1 MPLMVK
7 GTLFGLLLLS
17 AAVWDMRNRE
27 IPNLIPALLLLC
39 GLIGFRP
46 AASVA
51 GLLLVGG
58 PFLLAA
64 VLIKRDGFAIGGG
77 DVKLMGACGFVLGVW
92 PGLIQTVLSLS
103 LAVLA
108 GLVECRLQKQPLSAV
123 RLPSAPFFCFGGVS
137 AYGDT
142 AEGHGLSLTENQIA
156 YFRHYFTEPQP
167 SAVTF
172 KVQSAKDTEEFL
184 RLMFGD
190 RKGGGSK

>member
-1 MPLMVK
+1 MTPLMVK

-27 IPNLIPALLLLC
+27 IPNLIPILLFLC

-46 AASVA
+46 AASAA

-92 PGLIQTVLSLS
+92 PGLLQTVLSLS

-108 GLVECRLQKQPLSAV
+108 GLVECCLQKRPLSMV
-123 RLPSAPFFCFGGVS
+123 RLPLAPFFCFGGVS
-137 AYGDT
+137 AYWLT
-142 AEGHGLSLTENQIA
+142 AFALQI
-156 YFRHYFTEPQP
+156 
-167 SAVTF
+167 
-172 KVQSAKDTEEFL
+172 
-184 RLMFGD
+184 
-190 RKGGGSK
+190 

>member
-1 MPLMVK
+1 MTPLMVK

-46 AASVA
+46 AA

-103 LAVLA
+103 LAVLT

-123 RLPSAPFFCFGGVS
+123 RLPLAPFFCFGGVS
-137 AYGDT
+137 AYWLT
-142 AEGHGLSLTENQIA
+142 AFALQI
-156 YFRHYFTEPQP
+156 
-167 SAVTF
+167 
-172 KVQSAKDTEEFL
+172 
-184 RLMFGD
+184 
-190 RKGGGSK
+190 

>member
-1 MPLMVK
+1 MTPLMVK

-27 IPNLIPALLLLC
+27 IPNLIPILLFLC

-46 AASVA
+46 AASAA

-92 PGLIQTVLSLS
+92 PGLVQAVLSLS

-108 GLVECRLQKQPLSAV
+108 GMVECRVQNRPLSAV
-123 RLPSAPFFCFGGVS
+123 RLPLAPFFCFGGVA
-137 AYGDT
+137 AYWLT
-142 AEGHGLSLTENQIA
+142 AFVFQI
-156 YFRHYFTEPQP
+156 
-167 SAVTF
+167 
-172 KVQSAKDTEEFL
+172 
-184 RLMFGD
+184 
-190 RKGGGSK
+190 

>member
-1 MPLMVK
+1 MTPLMVK

-46 AASVA
+46 AAS
-51 GLLLVGG
+51 
-58 PFLLAA
+58 AA

-103 LAVLA
+103 LAVLT

-123 RLPSAPFFCFGGVS
+123 RLPLAPFFCFGGVS
-137 AYGDT
+137 AYWLT
-142 AEGHGLSLTENQIA
+142 AFALQI
-156 YFRHYFTEPQP
+156 
-167 SAVTF
+167 
-172 KVQSAKDTEEFL
+172 
-184 RLMFGD
+184 
-190 RKGGGSK
+190 

>member
-1 MPLMVK
+1 MTPLMVK

-46 AASVA
+46 AASAA

-103 LAVLA
+103 LAVLV
-108 GLVECRLQKQPLSAV
+108 GLVECRLQKQPLSMV
-123 RLPSAPFFCFGGVS
+123 RLPLAPFFCFGGVS
-137 AYGDT
+137 AYWLT
-142 AEGHGLSLTENQIA
+142 AFTFQI
-156 YFRHYFTEPQP
+156 
-167 SAVTF
+167 
-172 KVQSAKDTEEFL
+172 
-184 RLMFGD
+184 
-190 RKGGGSK
+190 

>member
-1 MPLMVK
+1 MTPLMVK

-27 IPNLIPALLLLC
+27 IPNLIPILLFLC

-46 AASVA
+46 AASAA

-92 PGLIQTVLSLS
+92 PGLVQAVLSLS

-108 GLVECRLQKQPLSAV
+108 GMVECRVQKRPLSMV
-123 RLPSAPFFCFGGVS
+123 RLPLAPFFCFGGVS
-137 AYGDT
+137 AYWLT
-142 AEGHGLSLTENQIA
+142 AFALQI
-156 YFRHYFTEPQP
+156 
-167 SAVTF
+167 
-172 KVQSAKDTEEFL
+172 
-184 RLMFGD
+184 
-190 RKGGGSK
+190 

>member
-1 MPLMVK
+1 MTPLMVK

-46 AASVA
+46 ADSAA

-77 DVKLMGACGFVLGVW
+77 DVKLMAVCGLLLGWKLIIFAFLLGCIIGSVIHLIRMKVSGEGHVLAMGPYLSAGVA
-92 PGLIQTVLSLS
+92 V
-103 LAVLA
+103 AVLW
-108 GLVECRLQKQPLSAV
+108 G
-123 RLPSAPFFCFGGVS
+123 
-137 AYGDT
+137 
-142 AEGHGLSLTENQIA
+142 N
-156 YFRHYFTEPQP
+156 
-167 SAVTF
+167 
-172 KVQSAKDTEEFL
+172 EFL
-184 RLMFGD
+184 QWYLGLYH
-190 RKGGGSK
+190 

>member
-1 MPLMVK
+1 MTPLMVK

-27 IPNLIPALLLLC
+27 IPNLIPILLFLC

-46 AASVA
+46 AASAA

-92 PGLIQTVLSLS
+92 PGLVQAVLSLS

-108 GLVECRLQKQPLSAV
+108 GMVECRVQKRPLSAV
-123 RLPSAPFFCFGGVS
+123 RLPLAPFFCFGGIS
-137 AYGDT
+137 AYWLT
-142 AEGHGLSLTENQIA
+142 AFVFQI
-156 YFRHYFTEPQP
+156 
-167 SAVTF
+167 
-172 KVQSAKDTEEFL
+172 
-184 RLMFGD
+184 
-190 RKGGGSK
+190 

>member
-1 MPLMVK
+1 MTPLIVK

-51 GLLLVGG
+51 GLFLVGG

-77 DVKLMGACGFVLGVW
+77 DVKLMGACGFFLGVW
-92 PGLIQTVLSLS
+92 PGLVQAVLSLS

-108 GLVECRLQKQPLSAV
+108 GMVECRVQKRPLSAV
-123 RLPSAPFFCFGGVS
+123 RLPLAPFFCFGGVA
-137 AYGDT
+137 AYWLT
-142 AEGHGLSLTENQIA
+142 AFAFQI
-156 YFRHYFTEPQP
+156 
-167 SAVTF
+167 
-172 KVQSAKDTEEFL
+172 
-184 RLMFGD
+184 
-190 RKGGGSK
+190 

>member
-1 MPLMVK
+1 MTPLMVK

-27 IPNLIPALLLLC
+27 IPNLIPILLFLC

-46 AASVA
+46 AASAA

-92 PGLIQTVLSLS
+92 PGLVQAVLSLS

-108 GLVECRLQKQPLSAV
+108 GMVECRVQKLPLSAV
-123 RLPSAPFFCFGGVS
+123 RLPLAPFFCFGGVA
-137 AYGDT
+137 AYWLT
-142 AEGHGLSLTENQIA
+142 AFVFQI
-156 YFRHYFTEPQP
+156 
-167 SAVTF
+167 
-172 KVQSAKDTEEFL
+172 
-184 RLMFGD
+184 
-190 RKGGGSK
+190 

>member
-1 MPLMVK
+1 MTPLMVK

-27 IPNLIPALLLLC
+27 IPNLIPILLFLC

-46 AASVA
+46 AASAA
-51 GLLLVGG
+51 GLFLVGG
-58 PFLLAA
+58 PFLLTA

-108 GLVECRLQKQPLSAV
+108 GLVECCLQKRPLSMV
-123 RLPSAPFFCFGGVS
+123 RLPLAPFFCFGGVS
-137 AYGDT
+137 AYWLT
-142 AEGHGLSLTENQIA
+142 AFALQI
-156 YFRHYFTEPQP
+156 
-167 SAVTF
+167 
-172 KVQSAKDTEEFL
+172 
-184 RLMFGD
+184 
-190 RKGGGSK
+190 

>member
-1 MPLMVK
+1 MTPLMVK

-27 IPNLIPALLLLC
+27 IPNLIPILLFLC

-46 AASVA
+46 AASAA

-92 PGLIQTVLSLS
+92 PGLIQVILSLV
-103 LAVLA
+103 LAVLV
-108 GLVECRLQKQPLSAV
+108 GLVECRLQKQPLSMV
-123 RLPSAPFFCFGGVS
+123 RLPLAPFFCFGGVS
-137 AYGDT
+137 AYWLT
-142 AEGHGLSLTENQIA
+142 AFALQI
-156 YFRHYFTEPQP
+156 
-167 SAVTF
+167 
-172 KVQSAKDTEEFL
+172 
-184 RLMFGD
+184 
-190 RKGGGSK
+190 

>member
-1 MPLMVK
+1 MTPLMLK
-7 GTLFGLLLLS
+7 GALFGLLLLS
-17 AAVWDMRNRE
+17 TAVWDMRNRE

-46 AASVA
+46 AASAA

-92 PGLIQTVLSLS
+92 PGLVQAVLSLS

-108 GLVECRLQKQPLSAV
+108 GMVKCRVQNRPLSAV
-123 RLPSAPFFCFGGVS
+123 RLPLAPFFCFGGVA
-137 AYGDT
+137 AYWLT
-142 AEGHGLSLTENQIA
+142 AFVFQI
-156 YFRHYFTEPQP
+156 
-167 SAVTF
+167 
-172 KVQSAKDTEEFL
+172 
-184 RLMFGD
+184 
-190 RKGGGSK
+190 

>member
-1 MPLMVK
+1 MTPLMVK

-46 AASVA
+46 ADSAA

-64 VLIKRDGFAIGGG
+64 VLIKRDGCAIGGG

-103 LAVLA
+103 LAVLT

-123 RLPSAPFFCFGGVS
+123 RLPLAPFFCFGGVS
-137 AYGDT
+137 AYWLT
-142 AEGHGLSLTENQIA
+142 AFALQI
-156 YFRHYFTEPQP
+156 
-167 SAVTF
+167 
-172 KVQSAKDTEEFL
+172 
-184 RLMFGD
+184 
-190 RKGGGSK
+190 

>member
-1 MPLMVK
+1 MTPLMVK

-27 IPNLIPALLLLC
+27 IPNLIPILLFLC

-46 AASVA
+46 AASAA

-92 PGLIQTVLSLS
+92 PGLVQAVLSLS

-108 GLVECRLQKQPLSAV
+108 GMVECRVQKRPLPAV
-123 RLPSAPFFCFGGVS
+123 RLPLAPFFCFGGVA
-137 AYGDT
+137 AYWLT
-142 AEGHGLSLTENQIA
+142 AFVFQI
-156 YFRHYFTEPQP
+156 
-167 SAVTF
+167 
-172 KVQSAKDTEEFL
+172 
-184 RLMFGD
+184 
-190 RKGGGSK
+190 